1 MDNFDQN
8 PSEFEQ
14 YIEALFFTVATMT
27 GLGYGNVVPTT
38 DLEYFVDL
46 FIMITGASI
55 YANFFANFIVALN
68 ERNAKRIESM
78 KRHDQTK

>member
-55 YANFFANFIVALN
+55 YANFFANFIMALN

-78 KRHDQTK
+78 KKLDQTK